1 MSDGVTLGYEL
12 WSTESRNLLDDFDTE
27 AEALEAVRQLM
38 VLNGPECAAGLA
50 LTRVDTGGRMT
61 TLAMGDALAERVRQ
75 GVTAEGKL
83 ST

>member
-1 MSDGVTLGYEL
+1 MSDEAIAGYEL

-27 AEALEAVRQLM
+27 AEALVTIRQLIA
-38 VLNGPECAAGLA
+38 LNGPCTDGLA
-50 LTRVDTGGRMT
+50 LVRVDKAGRHT

-75 GVTAEGKL
+75 GVTAQGKL

>member
-12 WSTESRNLLDDFDTE
+12 WSTESRNLLYDFDSE
-27 AEALEAVRQLM
+27 VEALEAVRQLM

-61 TLAMGDALAERVRQ
+61 TLAMGDALAERVGLAAGSQ
-75 GVTAEGKL
+75 GKL
-83 ST
+83 PT